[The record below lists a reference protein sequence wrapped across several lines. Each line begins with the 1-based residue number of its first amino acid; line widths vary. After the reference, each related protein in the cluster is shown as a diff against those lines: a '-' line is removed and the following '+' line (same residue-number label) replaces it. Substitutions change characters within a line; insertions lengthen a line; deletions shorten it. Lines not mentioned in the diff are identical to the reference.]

1 LKQYKGD
8 AMYNLRR
15 SFLFIILMMAT
26 SSLLIIGAKDIS
38 DYRDDVDENIAYLEQ
53 SNEELSAKLV
63 SVGEQVD
70 ELIEY
75 HRQRLEGKQQE
86 FAQLG
91 DDQGER
97 KTEMRLDMAVDELFF
112 DLLVNFRD
120 IGLSRTKYPDLI
132 ITEEL
137 PGWLEQ
143 LGKSGDLGWNKGGL
157 DQLSVLAGIYYIRN
171 HIANNNMLMDLL
183 KSKREYGMSDGEYEN
198 YKREWKLLS
207 RPTAGISPYNHNSE
221 GDGLSSHGVFAY
233 QLYPLVKIYDRV
245 ELPAPGTAE
254 YWEVLEDSLYCLQSK
269 GVDIDRILDFH
280 NSLSERIRH
289 LEPAD
294 TGAGFLESIGFEGER
309 DADEVADITSWR
321 ARLLQASY
329 AHLLKMV
336 RTCDAGEVAEG
347 LRRQANAIQAF
358 DEALAVSADAVV
370 TEIQANQKLIEDI
383 LSEIPMVGDAMSLY
397 SVLSGETLSGEEIKG
412 WKRIIDAIMG
422 FGPIGLQGA
431 MKASP
436 SVTRMVESLQSV
448 LNGAT
453 KAQLETLSRTLH
465 VSVEDLVDLGT
476 FIMGTM
482 A

>member
-1 LKQYKGD
+1 
-8 AMYNLRR
+8 
-15 SFLFIILMMAT
+15 
-26 SSLLIIGAKDIS
+26 
-38 DYRDDVDENIAYLEQ
+38 
-53 SNEELSAKLV
+53 
-63 SVGEQVD
+63 
-70 ELIEY
+70 
-75 HRQRLEGKQQE
+75 
-86 FAQLG
+86 
-91 DDQGER
+91 
-97 KTEMRLDMAVDELFF
+97 
-112 DLLVNFRD
+112 
-120 IGLSRTKYPDLI
+120 
-132 ITEEL
+132 
-137 PGWLEQ
+137 
-143 LGKSGDLGWNKGGL
+143 
-157 DQLSVLAGIYYIRN
+157 
-171 HIANNNMLMDLL
+171 
-183 KSKREYGMSDGEYEN
+183 
-198 YKREWKLLS
+198 
-207 RPTAGISPYNHNSE
+207 
-221 GDGLSSHGVFAY
+221 
-233 QLYPLVKIYDRV
+233 
-245 ELPAPGTAE
+245 
-254 YWEVLEDSLYCLQSK
+254 
-269 GVDIDRILDFH
+269 
-280 NSLSERIRH
+280 
-289 LEPAD
+289 
-294 TGAGFLESIGFEGER
+294 
-309 DADEVADITSWR
+309 
-321 ARLLQASY
+321 
-329 AHLLKMV
+329 MV